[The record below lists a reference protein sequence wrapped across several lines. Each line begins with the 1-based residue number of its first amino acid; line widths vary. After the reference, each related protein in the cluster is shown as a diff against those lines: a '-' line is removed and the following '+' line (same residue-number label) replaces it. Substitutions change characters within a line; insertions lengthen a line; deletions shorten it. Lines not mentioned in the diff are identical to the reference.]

1 MSDNKLATPEI
12 FSQFTGTECYYNHN
26 GQYAYTDGINYLF
39 KHINDEKV
47 KIALM
52 NKFIMFMNFRNPF
65 RAFEL
70 EVIDDETGETLFKV
84 KDEEGDIEYQ
94 SNIILHGL
102 KEGTYKIFCYN
113 YVILA
118 ASEY

>member
-1 MSDNKLATPEI
+1 MSDRELATPEK
-12 FSQFTGTECYYNHN
+12 FNQFTGTKNYYNHN

-39 KHINDEKV
+39 KYINDEKI
-47 KIALM
+47 KIKLINIFILYM
-52 NKFIMFMNFRNPF
+52 NYRNPF

-84 KDEEGDIEYQ
+84 KDKDGDIEYQ

-102 KEGTYKIFCYN
+102 KEGIYKIFCYN
-113 YVILA
+113 YVISA